1 MDKDYC
7 AVHAGNGTAVKHSLP
22 LRKEKGKWV
31 TTPVCLACRAELIRR
46 AKAEGK
52 FLPFYG
58 LEQSEAEATKRN
70 EESLKFKPFL
80 EKFGKTHKLTKP
92 KPA

>member
-1 MDKDYC
+1 MGDFC
-7 AVHAGNGTAVKHSLP
+7 TVHQGNGTAVKHSLA

-31 TTPVCLACRAELIRR
+31 TTPVCFKCRDELIRQ

-52 FLPFYG
+52 FLPFYV

-70 EESLKFKPFL
+70 QNAALKFKPFL
-80 EKFGKTHKLTKP
+80 DKFGRDRKAAKP